1 MNISN
6 LQKINDFLWEISK
19 SYRRDMR
26 VPARIYVSEQM
37 LGDVFKDKSV
47 EQVVNLTTLPGIQ
60 KYSIGMPDIHEGYGS
75 PIGGV
80 FAIDVESEE
89 GIISPGAIGYDIN
102 CGMRLLTSELT
113 AQDIKPYL
121 EKVAVAI
128 QKAVPSGLGVGRKL
142 KFDIRQMDMIIEGGA
157 EYLVKQGYG
166 EKEDLEL
173 CEEGGRTKDADA
185 SLISEKAK
193 KRGQDQ
199 AGTLGSGNHFLEI
212 QRVAEIFDETAARSF
227 GLFENQVVVMV
238 HTGSR
243 GFGHQTATDYI
254 RMMMGAMR
262 KYGIE
267 LPDRELAS
275 APFQSSEGQQ
285 YFGAL
290 AGGMNFAFANR
301 HMITHFV
308 REAWLDGQ
316 GPGARDHHGVADR
329 HRDDAARGQPRLP
342 AGISRDGRRGS
353 RSPPHG

>member
-47 EQVVNLTTLPGIQ
+47 EQAVNLTTLPGIQ

-193 KRGQDQ
+193 KRGED
-199 AGTLGSGNHFLEI
+199 
-212 QRVAEIFDETAARSF
+212 
-227 GLFENQVVVMV
+227 QVVVMV

-290 AGGMNFAFANR
+290 AGG
-301 HMITHFV
+301 
-308 REAWLDGQ
+308 
-316 GPGARDHHGVADR
+316 
-329 HRDDAARGQPRLP
+329 
-342 AGISRDGRRGS
+342 
-353 RSPPHG
+353 